1 MEFIKLTTENF
12 NLYAYQIVNLCEQAV
27 NRNENNN
34 KKGQFYTTTL
44 QELYKYVT
52 SGNDL
57 VLMAIDTNNKVIGAS
72 YINTKVPQNTYS
84 DLTKYFHTF
93 NEYKN
98 KIINS
103 FSSIKDYQ
111 QYITRVYLEK
121 ILLFLK
127 ISKEVEESRE
137 LNPKSMPFKLLIEEQ
152 IIKDEFQENNP
163 IREYITTRLYEEYQK
178 RGKINNY
185 INFAYYGIED
195 IDRTILKNLVAENT
209 SIKRIDDIIANYE
222 LFLQAQKPIFISP
235 PQIDIK
241 EYLDANMNNSMEINT
256 YIVLPE
262 YQSSGLAKILLYEAL
277 KRSIEKYFSETQ
289 NEILYLNTTI
299 HNENISSQRTA
310 NLIGMKDYIYIERTK
325 GINRRVYIRKLEIES
340 YREFLYEI
348 EVELLLEYNYYSER
362 FGVDIKDTIRKIEYK
377 VEEYKKK
384 LISIKDERKKTYYL
398 LKIQKLSEIKSSSIF
413 VRRLKK

>member
-1 MEFIKLTTENF
+1 MNFIKLTTDNF

-27 NRNENNN
+27 YRNENNN

-52 SGNDL
+52 SDNDL
-57 VLMAIDTNNKVIGAS
+57 VLMAIDINNKVVGAS
-72 YINTKVPQNTYS
+72 YINTKIPQNTYS
-84 DLTKYFHTF
+84 DLTKYFHIF

-103 FSSIKDYQ
+103 FSSIENYQ

-127 ISKEVEESRE
+127 ISKEVEESKE
-137 LNPKSMPFKLLIEEQ
+137 LNPKSIPFKLLIEEQ
-152 IIKDEFQENNP
+152 ITKNEFQENNP

-178 RGKINNY
+178 KGKINNY

-195 IDRTILKNLVAENT
+195 IDRTILENLAAKNT
-209 SIKRIDDIIANYE
+209 SIKKIEDIIANYE

-235 PQIDIK
+235 PQIDVI
-241 EYLDANMNNSMEINT
+241 EYLDANMYNSMEINT

-289 NEILYLNTTI
+289 NEVLYINTTI

-325 GINRRVYIRKLEIES
+325 GINRRVYIRKLRIES

-348 EVELLLEYNYYSER
+348 ELELLLEYNYYSEH
-362 FGVDIKDTIRKIEYK
+362 FGIDINDIIRKVEYK
-377 VEEYKKK
+377 VEEYKKR
-384 LISIKDERKKTYYL
+384 LTNTKDESKKTYYL
-398 LKIQKLSEIKSSSIF
+398 LKIQKLKEIKNSSIF